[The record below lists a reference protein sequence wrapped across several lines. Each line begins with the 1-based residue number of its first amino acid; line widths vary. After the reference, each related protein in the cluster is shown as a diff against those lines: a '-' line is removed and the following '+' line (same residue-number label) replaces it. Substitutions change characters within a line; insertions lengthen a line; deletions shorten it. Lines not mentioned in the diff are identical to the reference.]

1 MATTVNTTGFAH
13 CYMHAAALLMDA
25 IATPTEDGF
34 KEALK
39 WAKSAYAAGYH
50 TGPIQSAQ
58 IGSDRDLANSMELSI
73 VSAARF
79 YGYRI

>member
-1 MATTVNTTGFAH
+1 MADTTNTTAFAH
-13 CYMHAAALLMDA
+13 CYMRASAYLMDA

-34 KEALK
+34 KQALK
-39 WAKSAYAAGYH
+39 WAESADAAGYH

-58 IGSDRDLANSMELSI
+58 PGSDHGLAVTLQQS
-73 VSAARF
+73 VKAAAQF

>member
-1 MATTVNTTGFAH
+1 MATTSNTTGFAG
-13 CYMHAAALLMDA
+13 CYMQAAALLMDA
-25 IATPTEDGF
+25 IAAPTEDGF
-34 KEALK
+34 KTALK
-39 WAKSAYAAGYH
+39 WAKSALEAAYQ

-58 IGSDRDLANSMELSI
+58 IGSERDLANSMELSI

>member
-1 MATTVNTTGFAH
+1 MTSTKNTTGFAH
-13 CYMHAAALLMDA
+13 CYLMAATYLMDA

-34 KEALK
+34 KQALK
-39 WAKSAYAAGYH
+39 WAKSAWEAAYQ

-58 IGSDRDLANSMELSI
+58 IGSERDLANSMELSI